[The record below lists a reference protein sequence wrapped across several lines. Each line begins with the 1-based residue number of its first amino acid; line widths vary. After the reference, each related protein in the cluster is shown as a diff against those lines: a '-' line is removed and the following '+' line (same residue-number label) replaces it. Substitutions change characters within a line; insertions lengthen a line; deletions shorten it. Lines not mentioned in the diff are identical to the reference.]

1 MGKGKGAPEEWVA
14 VIRPGKILFEME
26 GVGQDIAQQAM
37 RLAAHKI
44 PMKTKFV
51 SRESSGVIEMKK
63 DKMKGLDPLEMQ
75 AKLREIDEQSF
86 RVKFQL
92 SMGQTEG
99 LKRLRENRKDRA
111 RLLTWLRQNELK
123 EAK

>member
-1 MGKGKGAPEEWVA
+1 
-14 VIRPGKILFEME
+14 
-26 GVGQDIAQQAM
+26 
-37 RLAAHKI
+37 
-44 PMKTKFV
+44 
-51 SRESSGVIEMKK
+51 MKK

-86 RVKFQL
+86 RIRFQI

-99 LKRLRENRKDRA
+99 LKKMRENRKDRA

-123 EAK
+123 GAK

>member
-1 MGKGKGAPEEWVA
+1 
-14 VIRPGKILFEME
+14 
-26 GVGQDIAQQAM
+26 
-37 RLAAHKI
+37 
-44 PMKTKFV
+44 
-51 SRESSGVIEMKK
+51 MKK

-86 RVKFQL
+86 RVRFQI

-99 LKRLRENRKDRA
+99 LKKLRENRKDRA